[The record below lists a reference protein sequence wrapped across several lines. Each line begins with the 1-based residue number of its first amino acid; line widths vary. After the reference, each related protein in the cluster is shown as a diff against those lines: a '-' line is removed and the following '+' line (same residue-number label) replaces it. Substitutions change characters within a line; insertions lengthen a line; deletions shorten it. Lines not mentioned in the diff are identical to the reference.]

1 MAVRARALGVAGT
14 DGGEPVPDPPP
25 PFVADDLARLAP
37 LILETVRNRL
47 ARVVDSGSAS
57 SVAYVRRLTSAPRR
71 TQRKEERCRSLRTG
85 SECSRPAFS
94 SPELRRSQARRL
106 ASDLV
111 AQGQLA
117 RDQLGA
123 AVDEL
128 VEISRRRSEE
138 LRKVVS
144 TEVQRQLGG
153 LGLATK
159 NDLAALERRLTGAS
173 KTTTSATKK
182 SPKTAP
188 AKKAPAKKAP
198 AKKPA
203 KKAAARKT
211 PARKSVAKAAA
222 RRAPA
227 KRAR

>member
-1 MAVRARALGVAGT
+1 MPQSPDWKRAL
-14 DGGEPVPDPPP
+14 
-25 PFVADDLARLAP
+25 
-37 LILETVRNRL
+37 ET
-47 ARVVDSGSAS
+47 GIQF
-57 SVAYVRRLTSAPRR
+57 T
-71 TQRKEERCRSLRTG
+71 
-85 SECSRPAFS
+85 
-94 SPELRRSQARRL
+94 ELRRSQARRL

-111 AQGQLA
+111 SQGQLA

-128 VEISRRRSEE
+128 VEISRHRSEE

-144 TEVQRQLGG
+144 SEVQRQLGG
-153 LGLATK
+153 LGLATR
-159 NDLAALERRLTGAS
+159 NDLAALERRLMGAS
-173 KTTTSATKK
+173 KATESATKK

-203 KKAAARKT
+203 KKAAAKKS

-222 RRAPA
+222 RKAPA

>member
-1 MAVRARALGVAGT
+1 MPQSPDWKRAL
-14 DGGEPVPDPPP
+14 
-25 PFVADDLARLAP
+25 
-37 LILETVRNRL
+37 ET
-47 ARVVDSGSAS
+47 GIQF
-57 SVAYVRRLTSAPRR
+57 T
-71 TQRKEERCRSLRTG
+71 
-85 SECSRPAFS
+85 
-94 SPELRRSQARRL
+94 ELRRSQARRL

-111 AQGQLA
+111 SQGQLA

-128 VEISRRRSEE
+128 VEISRHRSEE

-144 TEVQRQLGG
+144 SEVQRQLGG

-159 NDLAALERRLTGAS
+159 NDLAALERRLMGAS
-173 KTTTSATKK
+173 KATKSATKK

-203 KKAAARKT
+203 KKAAAKKA
-211 PARKSVAKAAA
+211 PARKRVAKAAA
-222 RRAPA
+222 RKAPA
-227 KRAR
+227 KKAR

>member
-1 MAVRARALGVAGT
+1 MPQSPDWKRAL
-14 DGGEPVPDPPP
+14 
-25 PFVADDLARLAP
+25 
-37 LILETVRNRL
+37 ET
-47 ARVVDSGSAS
+47 GIQF
-57 SVAYVRRLTSAPRR
+57 T
-71 TQRKEERCRSLRTG
+71 
-85 SECSRPAFS
+85 
-94 SPELRRSQARRL
+94 ELRRSQARRL

-111 AQGQLA
+111 SQGQLA

-128 VEISRRRSEE
+128 VEISRHRSEE

-144 TEVQRQLGG
+144 SEVQRQLGG

-173 KTTTSATKK
+173 KATKSATKK

-198 AKKPA
+198 AKKPTKKSAA
-203 KKAAARKT
+203 KKT
-211 PARKSVAKAAA
+211 PARKSAAKAAA
-222 RRAPA
+222 RKAPA

>member
-1 MAVRARALGVAGT
+1 M
-14 DGGEPVPDPPP
+14 PQSPDWKR
-25 PFVADDLARLAP
+25 V
-37 LILETVRNRL
+37 LET
-47 ARVVDSGSAS
+47 GIQF
-57 SVAYVRRLTSAPRR
+57 T
-71 TQRKEERCRSLRTG
+71 
-85 SECSRPAFS
+85 
-94 SPELRRSQARRL
+94 ELRRSQAHRL

-128 VEISRRRSEE
+128 IEMSRSRSEE

-144 TEVQRQLGG
+144 SEVQRQLGA
-153 LGLATK
+153 LGLATQ
-159 NDLAALERRLTGAS
+159 NDLAALERRLTAAAKS
-173 KTTTSATKK
+173 TAPAPKK

-198 AKKPA
+198 AKKAPA
-203 KKAAARKT
+203 KKTQAAKT
-211 PARKSVAKAAA
+211 SKSAA

-227 KRAR
+227 KKAR